1 MSPTL
6 TCKDMLLP
14 TDFKSEDG
22 ILTESNF
29 AYLFVWIFLVHYVL
43 LILSTNRKISLYSVN
58 SLDKPILAFLL
69 LTYFISLTRTFAA
82 SRHLRFNWNS
92 ASWFCVFELSF
103 LVNLRKGSV
112 KNASKLKVQSKRVQ
126 TAEKAYFRRHQEVG
140 EEMKRLLFIMK
151 AEEPVQSI
159 ILS

>member
-1 MSPTL
+1 
-6 TCKDMLLP
+6 MLLP

-22 ILTESNF
+22 VLTESNF

-43 LILSTNRKISLYSVN
+43 LILSTNRKIPLYSVN
-58 SLDKPILAFLL
+58 SLDMPILAFLL
-69 LTYFISLTRTFAA
+69 LTYFISLSVSWTFAA

-112 KNASKLKVQSKRVQ
+112 KNASKLKVQSKKVQ

-151 AEEPVQSI
+151 AEEPVQCYTFLEPKPI
-159 ILS
+159 